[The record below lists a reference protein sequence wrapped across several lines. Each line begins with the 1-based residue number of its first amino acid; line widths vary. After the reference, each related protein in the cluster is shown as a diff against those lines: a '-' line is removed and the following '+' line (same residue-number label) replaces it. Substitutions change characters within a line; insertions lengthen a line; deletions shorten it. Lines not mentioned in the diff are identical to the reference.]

1 MSRFDRYLL
10 AQLLALFGLFSLIL
24 VAVFWVNRAVS
35 LFDQLIGDGQS
46 GMVFIEFSLLI
57 LPNAIR
63 LVLPVSAFAA
73 CLYAVNR
80 MVNDSELVVMRALGL
95 SPFRLA
101 RPVLLFGLVA
111 CVMQFALANL
121 LVPASQTRLA
131 QRTAEISDD
140 IAARFLSEGRFLHP
154 AEGVTV
160 FIRAISP
167 TGELNG
173 LLLHDARDPAETATY
188 TARKALIVRSDG
200 SPLRLVM
207 IDGMAQTL
215 TGDGSRRLGVTRFAD
230 FSLDLASI
238 IGARANRGEGLREM
252 DTLTL
257 LRADAAAEEASG
269 ASRAAL
275 LEEGHSR
282 LSGPLLGL
290 VAPLVGFAA
299 LMLGGYSRTGLW
311 PQMALAVLVL
321 IALQMLATTAS
332 GVALR
337 NAGGWPALYAA
348 PLAGGIVTLAFLTLA
363 VAHRR
368 APAAPLPGAGTS

>member
-35 LFDQLIGDGQS
+35 LFDQLIGDGQT
-46 GMVFIEFSLLI
+46 GLVFAEFSLLM

-73 CLYAVNR
+73 CVYAVNR
-80 MVNDSELVVMRALGL
+80 MTDDSELVVMRALGL

-101 RPVLLFGLVA
+101 RPVLLFGLTVCA
-111 CVMQFALANL
+111 MQFALANL
-121 LVPASQTRLA
+121 LVPASQARLA
-131 QRTAEISDD
+131 QRSAEISNDV
-140 IAARFLSEGRFLHP
+140 AARFLSEGRFLHP
-154 AEGVTV
+154 AGGVTV

-173 LLLHDARDPAETATY
+173 LFLNDARNPKESASY
-188 TARKALIVRSDG
+188 TARKALVVRSDDA
-200 SPLRLVM
+200 PRLVM

-215 TGDGSRRLGVTRFAD
+215 SRDGSRRLAVTRFAD
-230 FSLDLASI
+230 FSLDLAAI
-238 IGARANRGEGLREM
+238 IGARATRSEGLREM
-252 DTLTL
+252 GTPAL
-257 LRADAAAEEASG
+257 LRADAAAMEASG

-311 PQMALAVLVL
+311 RQIALAVLVL
-321 IALQMLATTAS
+321 IGLQMLATAAS
-332 GVALR
+332 GLALR
-337 NAGGWPALYAA
+337 NDGGWPALYAA
-348 PLAGGIVTLAFLTLA
+348 PLAGALATLALLLLA
-363 VAHRR
+363 QARR
-368 APAAPLPGAGTS
+368 RPPRPAPPAAGAT